1 MQMPF
6 QWGPSGQ
13 KLTPSQ
19 AKAMRDVAS
28 ALAARKGT
36 PQNVGEGLA
45 SVGDA
50 LLYNSN
56 MARAGEAESAGMS
69 QVAQALADARA
80 SGGSD
85 GFLDVMGN
93 EWASPA
99 QQLVAGELYKRS
111 IPEWQTFESGGDI
124 LRWNQNDPESQPS
137 VFYDGPDQGPEF
149 RTLAAEEAAQL
160 GLPPGA
166 YQQGADGKISQIGGG
181 GVTVNTG
188 ENTSAFTKKADELA
202 AGRMSEIVTAGQ
214 GAQSFMGDINTL
226 AEIGKTLQTGK
237 RAEAMAMVGP
247 FAEAIGIDVE
257 GLGEAE
263 AYEAIISRM
272 APAMRIPGSG
282 ASSDFDAKQ
291 FLRSLPALGNSP
303 EGNAIIE
310 QTFTAIQQTKM
321 AAMDIANRAL
331 SGEIS
336 WNEADKQIANLGDP
350 FTAFNDYRAKT
361 KGGNKD
367 AAMSSGNGWKVIS
380 VE

>member
-1 MQMPF
+1 MAFDLSALLGDKKFMRFGGEALQDLAYGLARAPDIGQAFGVATQRMADQQPVRDAYRVAEEEKAERAKQMNETVRLI
-6 QWGPSGQ
+6 GQ
-13 KLTPSQ
+13 TFPDI
-19 AKAMRDVAS
+19 AE
-28 ALAARKGT
+28 ALAAGM
-36 PQNVGEGLA
+36 PL
-45 SVGDA
+45 DA
-50 LLYNSN
+50 
-56 MARAGEAESAGMS
+56 GW
-69 QVAQALADARA
+69 
-80 SGGSD
+80 
-85 GFLDVMGN
+85 N
-93 EWASPA
+93 EY
-99 QQLVAGELYKRS
+99 LKRS
-111 IPEWQTFESGGDI
+111 QPGYGQAGGDPFT
-124 LRWNQNDPESQPS
+124 L
-137 VFYDGPDQGPEF
+137 GPGQV
-149 RTLAAEEAAQL
+149 R
-160 GLPPGA
+160 
-166 YQQGADGKISQIGGG
+166 YGADGKPIAQGPAQSPENIF
-181 GVTVNTG
+181 NIG

-247 FAEAIGIDVE
+247 FAEAIGIDIE

-263 AYEAIISRM
+263 AYEAIIARM
-272 APAMRIPGSG
+272 APAMRPPGSG

-303 EGNAIIE
+303 EGNAIIQ
-310 QTFTAIQQTKM
+310 QTFTALQQNRM

-336 WNEADKQIANLGDP
+336 WNEADKRIANLGDP

>member
-1 MQMPF
+1 MPRSARPGGYPPVNDF
-6 QWGPSGQ
+6 WSKLNTGIGRNSNALIGLGTGLLSAPSFDQG
-13 KLTPSQ
+13 
-19 AKAMRDVAS
+19 
-28 ALAARKGT
+28 LAAGGQGFMQGAQVDSAYRVAEEEK
-36 PQNVGEGLA
+36 A
-45 SVGDA
+45 
-50 LLYNSN
+50 
-56 MARAGEAESAGMS
+56 ARAAQINQTAQYLAQTFPDLAEAVNAGMP
-69 QVAQALADARA
+69 LDAA
-80 SGGSD
+80 W
-85 GFLDVMGN
+85 N
-93 EWASPA
+93 EAM
-99 QQLVAGELYKRS
+99 KRS
-111 IPEWQTFESGGDI
+111 QPGYGQAGGDPFT
-124 LRWNQNDPESQPS
+124 L
-137 VFYDGPDQGPEF
+137 GPGQV
-149 RTLAAEEAAQL
+149 R
-160 GLPPGA
+160 
-166 YQQGADGKISQIGGG
+166 YGADGKPIAQGPAQSPENIF
-181 GVTVNTG
+181 NIG

-214 GAQSFMGDINTL
+214 GAQSFMGDINAL

-247 FAEAIGIDVE
+247 FAEAIGIDIE

-263 AYEAIISRM
+263 AYEAIIARM
-272 APAMRIPGSG
+272 APAMRPPGSG

-310 QTFTAIQQTKM
+310 QTFTALQQNRM

-336 WNEADKQIANLGDP
+336 WNEADKRIANLGDP